1 MLDKLIKTAIT
12 TSIVFFFL
20 AVLSAP
26 AFARLQPLA
35 DAQLSHVCGRSGI
48 DLGLGNVSIY
58 FNTGTV
64 RYDASDGGYAE
75 FANLTITD
83 GQGGPLTFNT
93 GAEPLTFD
101 ASTVNDP
108 ASPINGKS
116 MLALKAPDWLQK
128 VYFHADRF
136 IFCGQDLG
144 AMDLGVIH
152 KPSYALY
159 LSDHAASGVDFE
171 YDAAANVDAFRYTYN
186 TAPETFELQG
196 IHLAG
201 SATGAPED
209 PATWAFT
216 GNFEIGDMFNANPA
230 TFDVGSFTDSGTGN
244 RLAAIVMNLP
254 MSGAIRVE
262 DVRFGAQ
269 DFGPCAIGGLV
280 VHRLKVM
287 LVP

>member
-1 MLDKLIKTAIT
+1 MPDKLIKTALI
-12 TSIVFFFL
+12 TSIAFFCL

-26 AFARLQPLA
+26 AFARLQPMA
-35 DAQLSHVCGRSGI
+35 DARLSQVCGRSGI

-58 FNTGTV
+58 VNTGTV

-75 FANLTITD
+75 FANLSITN

-93 GAEPLTFD
+93 GAEPVTFD
-101 ASTVNDP
+101 AFTVNDP

-116 MLALKAPDWLQK
+116 MLALKAPDWLQEIA
-128 VYFHADRF
+128 VSSDHF

-144 AMDLGVIH
+144 AMDFGIIH

-244 RLAAIVMNLP
+244 QLAAIAMNLP
-254 MSGAIRVE
+254 MQGTIRVE

-269 DFGPCAIGGLV
+269 DFGPCAIDGLM
-280 VHRLKVM
+280 VHRLQVM